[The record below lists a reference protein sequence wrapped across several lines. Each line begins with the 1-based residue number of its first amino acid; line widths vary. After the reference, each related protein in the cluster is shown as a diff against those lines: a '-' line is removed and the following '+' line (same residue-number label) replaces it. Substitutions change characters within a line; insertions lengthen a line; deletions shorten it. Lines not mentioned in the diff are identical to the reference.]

1 MTTQIPED
9 RLMADGSVLSGM
21 KPCSWKEEKEF
32 QTDMNKRQRFV
43 LTRTRL
49 VCILALTIALLVST
63 LGGGVGSSLVAH
75 FSSVTHTL
83 SARTTSTLPI
93 IAPVISCAQLSQHD
107 FGSVPDAPTSILS
120 ATVVA
125 ATSTTP
131 EYCDVTGY
139 ISPQTQFELKLPTKT
154 YQGRYLQDGCGGF
167 CGVIDPTT
175 FPACDAQ
182 LGGDFALATE
192 NLGHLGANQADGVWA
207 LDDLQLR
214 IEFGSLSE
222 HALAQAAK
230 AIITTFYGQ
239 PPRYSYFNGCSS
251 GGQEALQEAQRYP
264 DDFDGIIAG
273 APANILA
280 PLVAE
285 IQVWNARANLDDQ
298 GDQILTADKL
308 PALHAAAMQACA
320 GVDGLIDDPHTCH
333 FDPESLQCPTGTDT
347 STCLT
352 PAQVETVRKLYEGP
366 VDAQGRHL
374 YIGGEPY
381 GSERA
386 WADWIVTPPGVVSH
400 AQALAEN
407 YLKYMAFQ
415 VGKVGPSF
423 QDWQFTIAGFNA
435 LRPMGEMYNATNADL
450 SAFRAHGGKLIIW
463 QGWADQAIPPFGTP
477 VYYDAVQDRLG
488 GLQQVQQFARLFMF
502 PSVNHCGGGDGPSEF
517 DMVAPMVAWV
527 EQGIAP
533 GKIVASQ
540 TEGGKGGVPI
550 QVVRTF
556 PVFPY
561 PEQTK
566 YTGHGS
572 MNDAN
577 NYVGAMPQPLP
588 DDDYNWVGNDLF
600 NAQEGAN

>member
-1 MTTQIPED
+1 
-9 RLMADGSVLSGM
+9 
-21 KPCSWKEEKEF
+21 
-32 QTDMNKRQRFV
+32 MNKRQRFV
-43 LTRTRL
+43 LPDTRL
-49 VCILALTIALLVST
+49 VCLFALTVALLVSI
-63 LGGGVGSSLVAH
+63 LGGSVGSSLAAG
-75 FSSVTHTL
+75 FSSVTH
-83 SARTTSTLPI
+83 ARTASTLPI
-93 IAPVISCAQLSQHD
+93 IAPVISCTQLAQHD

-131 EYCDVTGY
+131 EYCDVKGY
-139 ISPQTQFELKLPTKT
+139 ISPQTQFDLELPTTT
-154 YQGRYLQDGCGGF
+154 YQGRYLQVGCGGF
-167 CGVIDPTT
+167 CGAFFDPAP
-175 FPACDAQ
+175 FPSCDAQ
-182 LGGDFALATE
+182 LGGDFALANE
-192 NLGHLGANQADGVWA
+192 NTGHVGASQTDGVWA

-214 IEFGSLSE
+214 LEFGYLSE
-222 HALAQAAK
+222 HAMAQAAK

-239 PPRYSYFNGCSS
+239 SPRYSYFDGCSS

-264 DDFDGIIAG
+264 DDFDGLIAG
-273 APANILA
+273 AAANIFA

-285 IQVWNARANLDDQ
+285 VQAWYARANLDAQ
-298 GDQILTADKL
+298 GNQILTGDKL
-308 PALHAAAMQACA
+308 PALHDAVMKACA
-320 GVDGLIDDPHTCH
+320 GVDGLIDDPRTCH
-333 FDPESLQCPTGTDT
+333 FDPASIQCPSGTDT

-374 YIGGEPY
+374 YTGGEAY
-381 GSERA
+381 GSELG
-386 WADWIVTPPGVVSH
+386 WDKWIVTPPGVVSS

-415 VGKVGPSF
+415 VGQVGPSL

-435 LRPMGEMYNATNADL
+435 LRPMGDIYDATNADL

-477 VYYDAVQDRLG
+477 AYYDAVQDRMG

-502 PSVNHCGGGDGPSEF
+502 PGTAHCGGGYGPSPSDS
-517 DMVAPMVAWV
+517 DMIVPMVSWV

-533 GKIVASQ
+533 DKIVATQ
-540 TEGGKGGVPI
+540 TKGGKGGVPI

-566 YTGHGS
+566 YTGQGS
-572 MNDAN
+572 INDAN
-577 NYVGAMPQPLP
+577 NYVGVMPQPLP

-600 NAQEGAN
+600 NA

>member
-1 MTTQIPED
+1 
-9 RLMADGSVLSGM
+9 MASFLKGRKGVPDLN
-21 KPCSWKEEKEF
+21 
-32 QTDMNKRQRFV
+32 QLHRFV
-43 LTRTRL
+43 STRTRL
-49 VCILALTIALLVST
+49 VCILALTSALLVSI
-63 LGGGVGSSLVAH
+63 LGGSVGSSLAAQI
-75 FSSVTHTL
+75 SSVIHV
-83 SARTTSTLPI
+83 RTTSTLPI
-93 IAPVISCAQLSQHD
+93 IAPVLSCAQLAQHD
-107 FGSVPDAPTSILS
+107 FGSVPDAPTRILS
-120 ATVVA
+120 ATVVT
-125 ATSTTP
+125 ATSITP
-131 EYCDVTGY
+131 EYCDVKGY
-139 ISPQTQFELKLPTKT
+139 ISPQTQFELKLPNTT
-154 YQGRYLQDGCGGF
+154 YQGRYLQVGCGGF
-167 CGVIDPTT
+167 CGVIPPTI
-175 FPACDAQ
+175 FPSCDAQ

-192 NLGHLGANQADGVWA
+192 NTGHIGADDTDGAWA

-214 IEFGSLSE
+214 LEFGSLSE

-239 PPRYSYFNGCSS
+239 SPRYSYFNGCSS

-264 DDFDGIIAG
+264 GDFDGIIAG
-273 APANILA
+273 APANIIA

-285 IQVWNARANLDDQ
+285 VQVWYARANLDAQ
-298 GDQILTADKL
+298 GKQILTADKL
-308 PALHAAAMQACA
+308 PALHAAVMQACA
-320 GVDGLIDDPHTCH
+320 GVDGLIDDPRTCH
-333 FDPESLQCPTGTDT
+333 FDPASIQCPSGTDT

-374 YIGGEPY
+374 YTGGEPY
-381 GSERA
+381 GSELA
-386 WADWIVTPPGVVSH
+386 WAGWVVTPPGVVSN

-415 VGKVGPSF
+415 VGQVGPSI

-450 SAFRAHGGKLIIW
+450 SAFRAHGGKLILW
-463 QGWADQAIPPFGTP
+463 QGWADQAIPPFGTLA
-477 VYYDAVQDRLG
+477 YYDAVQDRMG
-488 GLQQVQQFARLFMF
+488 GLQQVQQFARLFMV
-502 PSVNHCGGGDGPSEF
+502 PSMYHCGSGYGPNLSDT

-527 EQGIAP
+527 EQGVAP
-533 GKIVASQ
+533 EKIVASQ
-540 TEGGKGGVPI
+540 KEGGKGGGPI

-566 YTGHGS
+566 YTGQGS
-572 MNDAN
+572 INDAN
-577 NYVGAMPQPLP
+577 NYVGVMPQPLP